1 VTRRGWILFVAM
13 ALIWGIPYLFIK
25 IAVTEIT
32 PASLVFFRTAIGTL
46 LLLPLA
52 LARKDL
58 APVLKHW
65 RWILVYTAAEVAAP
79 WFLLSDAEQRIS
91 SSLAGL
97 LLAATPSFGAI
108 LAWAT
113 GGHDRLDRRR
123 LAGLAVGFV
132 GVGALVGLDVR
143 TNDLGEIGEVLLVA
157 VGYATGA
164 TIISRKLSTLPSLGV
179 VVASLAITA
188 IAYAPIGIAQLP
200 SRSLSPSVSLAVAV
214 LGVVCTAI
222 AFIVFFALIREVGS
236 ARATVI
242 TYLNPAVALAL
253 GIAVLGEPLTLG
265 IAIGF
270 VLIVLGSVL
279 ATRRAA
285 PPATNVPVAEE
296 RARLVRSSR

>member
-1 VTRRGWILFVAM
+1 M
-13 ALIWGIPYLFIK
+13 ALIWGIPYFFIK
-25 IAVTEIT
+25 IAVAEVS
-32 PASLVFFRTAIGTL
+32 PASLVFLRTAIGAA
-46 LLLPLA
+46 LLLPVA
-52 LARKDL
+52 AARTEL
-58 APVLKHW
+58 APILKQW
-65 RWILVYTAAEVAAP
+65 KWILVYTAVEVAAP

-91 SSLAGL
+91 SSLTGL

-123 LAGLAVGFV
+123 VVGLAVGFV

-143 TNDLGEIGEVLLVA
+143 TNDLSAVGEVLLVA

-188 IAYAPIGIAQLP
+188 LVYAPIGIGQLP
-200 SRSLSPSVSLAVAV
+200 SSLPSPSVVLAVAV
-214 LGVVCTAI
+214 LGVVCTAL
-222 AFIVFFALIREVGS
+222 AFVVFFALIREVGS

-253 GIAVLGEPLTLG
+253 GVAILNEPFTVG
-265 IAIGF
+265 IALGF

-279 ATRRAA
+279 ATRRTA
-285 PPATNVPVAEE
+285 PPSPSLSLTEE
-296 RARLVRSSR
+296 RARPLQSSH